1 MSAAAASSLPRRDPA
16 FATFAKDVREGLS
29 ASDGKRLPSRYLY
42 DALGS
47 ALFDAICLLPEYGL
61 MRADQR
67 LLDRAAA
74 EIGEW
79 LGPVQLA
86 VELGSG
92 SGIKARGLLQSLA
105 RRSPLVYRPI
115 DLSSAA
121 LERCRRELGL
131 VAGVTFA
138 GVQAD
143 FLDGLQRAAGA
154 RRAGDRL
161 LLLFLGST
169 IGNFDRPSA
178 ARFLQ
183 SVRARL
189 QRGDAFLLGAD
200 LLKPVPQLLAAYDDP
215 TGVTAAFDLNVLARI
230 NRELGGD
237 FDLRS
242 FAHEARW
249 NPVERQVE
257 MHLRSLRDQIVRV
270 AAADLRVGL
279 RRNETIWTESSVKF
293 APGEPERL
301 AATAGFHCLA
311 QWTDD
316 HWPFVESLFVA
327 A

>member
-1 MSAAAASSLPRRDPA
+1 MSAAATSTTPRHEPGFSQ
-16 FATFAKDVREGLS
+16 FAQDVREGLRS
-29 ASDGKRLPSRYLY
+29 PEGKRLPSRYLY

-67 LLDRAAA
+67 VLERAAV

-79 LGPVQLA
+79 LGPVQLV

-92 SGIKARGLLQSLA
+92 SGIKARGLLEALA
-105 RRSPLVYRPI
+105 KRSPLVYRPI
-115 DLSSAA
+115 DLSRTA
-121 LERCRRELGL
+121 LERCRRELGQ
-131 VAGVTFA
+131 VNGVTFA

-143 FLDGLQRAAGA
+143 FLEGLQRAVNA
-154 RRAGDRL
+154 RRASERL

-169 IGNFDRPSA
+169 IGNFDRPGA
-178 ARFLQ
+178 ARFLHD
-183 SVRARL
+183 VRARL
-189 QRGDAFLLGAD
+189 RRGDAFLLGAD
-200 LLKPVPQLLAAYDDP
+200 LLKPVPRILAAYDDP

-230 NRELGGD
+230 NRELDGD
-237 FDLRS
+237 FDLRA

-249 NPVERQVE
+249 NAVERQVE

-270 AAADLRVGL
+270 AGADLQVGF
-279 RRNETIWTESSVKF
+279 RRNETIWTERSIKF

-301 AATAGFHCLA
+301 AASAGFHPLT

-316 HWPFVESLFVA
+316 AWPFVESLFVA